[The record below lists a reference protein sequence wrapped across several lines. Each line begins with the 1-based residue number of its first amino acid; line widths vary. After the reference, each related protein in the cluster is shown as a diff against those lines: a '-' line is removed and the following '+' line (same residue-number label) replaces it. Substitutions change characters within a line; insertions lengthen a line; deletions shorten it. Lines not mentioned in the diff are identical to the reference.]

1 MSFCLEV
8 GIQERLQE
16 VILVTH
22 WVTDRHLYII
32 WYIIYRHIQKTKMPP
47 LTTGLLI
54 LVFFGLK
61 WYEVSICRSILTK
74 LMEIHRQFVKKR
86 FRVFFS
92 YNPSSWLMNNTVLT
106 ENFYFHFMYCTYDY
120 RCCCIPPPG
129 GVLRNCV
136 AKTAGKIHQGPYWSV
151 LCYCRT
157 RPIRI
162 SDGKV
167 DKVNEF

>member
-1 MSFCLEV
+1 MIYCKKKKFGKKRMEKVPLEWGGPTPNGKSHEKFHSFDLFPYWMHE
-8 GIQERLQE
+8 
-16 VILVTH
+16 
-22 WVTDRHLYII
+22 
-32 WYIIYRHIQKTKMPP
+32 
-47 LTTGLLI
+47 LTTLN
-54 LVFFGLK
+54 LK
-61 WYEVSICRSILTK
+61 KVSICRSILIK